1 MMSSYFLRWM
11 ALWLKGKTAQY
22 EGNIRPQTLKGF
34 ASLWSAFDN
43 FKVAV

>member
-11 ALWLKGKTAQY
+11 ALWRNGKTAQC

-34 ASLWSAFDN
+34 ASLWSPFGN